1 VITEKLEKLGLNKK
15 EAQIYLAALESG
27 ETNIEGLSKKSKI
40 KRTTVYDIVESLKE
54 KGLLSST
61 FSKKKKYIFA
71 NDPRKI
77 NEKLDEQKAIFRKLM
92 PELLSISNL
101 IEKKPRIK
109 IFEREEGLKEIYLNI
124 LRYPDRP
131 IYTWASEE
139 MFNFLD
145 SDFLSDNFK
154 KRMGSKIWTHVI
166 APNNED
172 MRKYKADGQKQ
183 LRITK
188 LIDEQKY
195 PIGVE
200 VDLYAGYKVGILLFN
215 EKIALLIES
224 KKLHDGLKSIF
235 DFNWDNC

>member
-1 VITEKLEKLGLNKK
+1 MTFLSTNLVITEKLEKLGLNKK

-109 IFEREEGLKEIYLNI
+109 IFDPFNDFFFSFRIVRAFSTTNSGMLAFTSLASSIKRGLK
-124 LRYPDRP
+124 P
-131 IYTWASEE
+131 
-139 MFNFLD
+139 
-145 SDFLSDNFK
+145 
-154 KRMGSKIWTHVI
+154 
-166 APNNED
+166 
-172 MRKYKADGQKQ
+172 
-183 LRITK
+183 
-188 LIDEQKY
+188 
-195 PIGVE
+195 
-200 VDLYAGYKVGILLFN
+200 
-215 EKIALLIES
+215 
-224 KKLHDGLKSIF
+224 
-235 DFNWDNC
+235 